1 MPWTGFVKPNKIM
14 GNFTDKDMKDFADKL
29 FDSANKATAGHM
41 VEPQNID
48 EEKAKSF
55 EQWVEKQLK
64 TK

>member
-1 MPWTGFVKPNKIM
+1 MPWAGFVKPNKIM

-55 EQWVEKQLK
+55 EQWVEKQRK
-64 TK
+64 ES